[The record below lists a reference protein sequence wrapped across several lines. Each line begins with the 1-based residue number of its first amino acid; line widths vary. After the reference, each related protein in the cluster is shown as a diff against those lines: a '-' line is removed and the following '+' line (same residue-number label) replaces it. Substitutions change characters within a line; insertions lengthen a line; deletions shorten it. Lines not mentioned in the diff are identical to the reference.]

1 MLLIIKNVKKI
12 WLNNIQMQKQE
23 TTHKINSIKKNKSL
37 FIVKIIKEV

>member
-12 WLNNIQMQKQE
+12 WLNNIQKQKQE
-23 TTHKINSIKKNKSL
+23 TMHKFNSIKKNKSL